1 MAFMDRLR
9 RLLSPSTGEEEA
21 AEREEYGLPDTSEEE
36 LRTAG
41 GPEYAGMETERLA
54 EDDLDEL
61 KAPPDPAP

>member
-1 MAFMDRLR
+1 MSLLDRLR
-9 RLLSPSTGEEEA
+9 SLLSPGSGEEAA
-21 AEREEYGLPDTSEEE
+21 AEREEYGLPDEGEAE

-61 KAPPDPAP
+61 KPPPDPAP